1 MPTLNRST
9 ANVVAGV
16 LALALTA
23 GLVIRTSTAVFTAQT
38 DNTGNS
44 LEAGTIVLTDDDGG
58 TAVLT
63 MSNIAP
69 GESSQDCIEVTYDG
83 TLDPEQVRV
92 FSTSAFA
99 TVDDPDRAGTAASMQ
114 DQVNITIEQGT
125 GGSFGSCAGFV
136 GTTIVPEV
144 NLATWDATTNPDPD
158 TSTGAGYVSGAGDW
172 DPTGPGQSR
181 VYRITLELDGS
192 TGNDF
197 QGARLGGIH
206 LSWATRS
213 TDSATIVPES
223 GA

>member
-9 ANVVAGV
+9 ANLVAGL
-16 LALALTA
+16 LAVALTA
-23 GLVIRTSTAVFTAQT
+23 GLVIRTSSAVFTAQT

-44 LEAGTIVLTDDDGG
+44 LKAGTIVLTDDDGG
-58 TAVLT
+58 SAVLT

-92 FSTSAFA
+92 FSTSNFVTA
-99 TVDDPDRAGTAASMQ
+99 DDPARAGTATSMQ
-114 DQVNITIEQGT
+114 NQVNITIEQGT
-125 GGSFGSCAGFV
+125 GGAFGSCAGFT

-144 NLATWDATTNPDPD
+144 RLSSWDAATNPDPD
-158 TSTGAGYVSGAGDW
+158 ASTGAGYATGAGTW
-172 DPTGPGQSR
+172 DPTGPGQRR
-181 VYRITLELDGS
+181 VYRITLELDES

-197 QGARLGGIH
+197 QGATLTGIN

-213 TDSATIVPES
+213 TDSPTIVPET